1 MGKDSH
7 ISWTDNTFNPFW
19 GCTKISEG
27 CKLCY
32 AQTLAKRWGFD
43 IWGDDK
49 QRRFFGEKHWR
60 EPLVWEEQAAIKGI
74 KETVFC
80 GSMCD
85 IFEDREDLN
94 ISRQRLWMLIQETPR
109 LTWLLLTKRPEN
121 IYSRIPAVW
130 SSDGFPANIWLGV
143 TVESPKYMWR
153 YLEIT
158 KFQTPRFI
166 SFEPLLDT
174 SICMFETGVDYVKED
189 RLKWINGGI
198 NRSPASI
205 ERWGG
210 VFRYP
215 YPDWVI
221 IGGESGAGCRQMEI
235 DGASHLNEQCQ
246 ALDIPV
252 FVKQLG
258 GFPDKQD
265 RIEEWP
271 KSLQVQQFP
280 EWEQKESKP

>member
-1 MGKDSH
+1 MGKDSK
-7 ISWTDNTFNPFW
+7 IAWCDNTWNPW
-19 GCTKISEG
+19 HGCTKCSIG
-27 CKLCY
+27 CARCY
-32 AQTLAKRWGFD
+32 AQALANRWGFD
-43 IWGDDK
+43 IWGNDK
-49 QRRFFGEKHWR
+49 SRRFFGEKHWR
-60 EPLVWEEQAAIKGI
+60 EPLTWNKQAAAKGI

-85 IFEDREDLN
+85 IFEDRDDLN
-94 ISRQRLWMLIQETPR
+94 ISRKQLWMLIQETPH

-121 IYSRIPAVW
+121 IYSRIPAIW
-130 SSDGFPANIWLGV
+130 MSDGFPANIWLGV

-174 SICMFETGVDYVKED
+174 SIGMFETGVDYGKED
-189 RLKWINGGI
+189 RSKWINGGI

-210 VFRYP
+210 GFMYP

-235 DGASHLNEQCQ
+235 DGVSRLNEQCL

-265 RIEEWP
+265 RREEWP
-271 KSLQVQQFP
+271 ESLQIQQFP
-280 EWEQKESKP
+280 EWE